1 MGTVWQ
7 EFKHPVYPQPGVAPF
22 MKGLTVLDLLFNCG
36 PASAEIA
43 RRTQVRDDELLA
55 A

>member
-1 MGTVWQ
+1 
-7 EFKHPVYPQPGVAPF
+7 
-22 MKGLTVLDLLFNCG
+22 MKGLSVLDLLFNCG

-43 RRTQVRDDELLA
+43 RAPRAPARELLA